1 MTPSQPSTYQRENP
15 SNMILSTHEHYLDCL
30 KPFAN
35 DSSIK
40 LTAPASLFDKLAEI
54 AVSKNTHRL
63 DICRHAL
70 AEYIHNHEKE
80 GR

>member
-1 MTPSQPSTYQRENP
+1 MLLSTY
-15 SNMILSTHEHYLDCL
+15 EHYLDCL

-54 AVSKNTHRL
+54 LMSKKTTRL
-63 DICRHAL
+63 DVCRHAL
-70 AEYIHNHEKE
+70 AEYIHNHEKK
-80 GR
+80 GQ